1 MSNDI
6 RFNFQFYRIRVD
18 AAFAF
23 LPCSLPSLL
32 KLSTEAT
39 GIAEIKRLRRLSKL
53 TLDNF

>member
-1 MSNDI
+1 M
-6 RFNFQFYRIRVD
+6 D
-18 AAFAF
+18 AFTF
-23 LPCSLPSLL
+23 LPCLLPSSLSLL

>member
-1 MSNDI
+1 M
-6 RFNFQFYRIRVD
+6 D

-53 TLDNF
+53 TLDDF